1 MSVYNDLTPVLDSIP
16 LRNAET
22 WSDLIIFLLN
32 LMTISSNTI
41 QIALLDLQTE
51 SWDQLTEI
59 LSDFTTISRNLRS
72 VATVF
77 SIASSRPAMRNRAII
92 DKVASVIAEKSPEW
106 KAAILKFKKEGGEE
120 DVLSSVEAFFE
131 YGLKTAN
138 YLMKKTEFAL
148 KIHEKHMEITGLTSK
163 NKAYQNGFMLHLKT
177 KEECIK
183 HASAMH
189 EKIETLTKIVEQYLK
204 IETPSDLESCSYLL
218 QFMISS
224 KIECRDLD
232 IDDINMF
239 FNRGNMYK

>member
-1 MSVYNDLTPVLDSIP
+1 MSVYNDLTPVLDSVP

-72 VATVF
+72 VATIF

-131 YGLKTAN
+131 Y
-138 YLMKKTEFAL
+138 
-148 KIHEKHMEITGLTSK
+148 
-163 NKAYQNGFMLHLKT
+163 
-177 KEECIK
+177 
-183 HASAMH
+183 
-189 EKIETLTKIVEQYLK
+189 
-204 IETPSDLESCSYLL
+204 
-218 QFMISS
+218 
-224 KIECRDLD
+224 
-232 IDDINMF
+232 
-239 FNRGNMYK
+239 

>member
-1 MSVYNDLTPVLDSIP
+1 MSVYKDLTPVLDSTP

-72 VATVF
+72 VATIF

-106 KAAILKFKKEGGEE
+106 KAANL
-120 DVLSSVEAFFE
+120 
-131 YGLKTAN
+131 
-138 YLMKKTEFAL
+138 
-148 KIHEKHMEITGLTSK
+148 
-163 NKAYQNGFMLHLKT
+163 
-177 KEECIK
+177 
-183 HASAMH
+183 
-189 EKIETLTKIVEQYLK
+189 
-204 IETPSDLESCSYLL
+204 
-218 QFMISS
+218 
-224 KIECRDLD
+224 
-232 IDDINMF
+232 
-239 FNRGNMYK
+239 